1 MAALE
6 WSRGEELVGATGV
19 GGGGGGGRE
28 EGAGEGADG
37 GAVTSADET
46 RACAEVARMLLTLA
60 AAVPNDD
67 PRRGGRDV
75 AADLAETL
83 ATLERQPMDA
93 ATVALAKSAV
103 KDAHAKVAFWKAL
116 QDSDSAAVSS
126 LYRLLRLSVEGGGT
140 GLFDS
145 ARALADKHRT
155 PDGRARA
162 AAEDMLA
169 WQGAS
174 TFGAGF
180 AAGIGGL
187 LALPVT
193 IPAGLAASLIL
204 ALRLVA
210 AIAISV
216 GLDPTEPDT
225 AAACMACVFGE
236 EVMTAE
242 DDAAETTTAD
252 ARPPD
257 GQQLGEYAAMRA
269 AIALPRAFTMQA
281 LQGTV
286 GRAARLA
293 AARVAATGAARTGAR
308 AVVTALPLIGG
319 VVGGAIDSAFT
330 VTAGRRAMARFL
342 PPTNDAD
349 PGISAA
355 SGQVEQARA
364 AATAWATS
372 VGAESQRVGGL
383 LSGWVASAFDS
394 ASKGVDATLDSWAK
408 PADVRK

>member
-1 MAALE
+1 MSGERRGVGGGRKWKMYPKMYFRVTRGQKMQGGSGNAIFPPPLATAMAADGGPRLE
-6 WSRGEELVGATGV
+6 WSRGEELVGTPTTGV
-19 GGGGGGGRE
+19 GGGMVVTSRSD
-28 EGAGEGADG
+28 GAVVGADD

-46 RACAEVARMLLTLA
+46 RACAEVGRMLLTLA
-60 AAVPNDD
+60 AAVPTDD

-75 AADLAETL
+75 AADLAETM
-83 ATLERQPMDA
+83 ATLEREPMDA
-93 ATVALAKSAV
+93 ATVARAKSAV

-116 QDSDSAAVSS
+116 QDSDSAAVAS
-126 LYRLLRLSVEGGGT
+126 LYRLLRLSIEGGGT

-293 AARVAATGAARTGAR
+293 RRVRAR
-308 AVVTALPLIGG
+308 ALRFAGG
-319 VVGGAIDSAFT
+319 LLRR
-330 VTAGRRAMARFL
+330 AGRRL
-342 PPTNDAD
+342 
-349 PGISAA
+349 
-355 SGQVEQARA
+355 
-364 AATAWATS
+364 
-372 VGAESQRVGGL
+372 
-383 LSGWVASAFDS
+383 
-394 ASKGVDATLDSWAK
+394 
-408 PADVRK
+408 